1 MWLIPFSW
9 LLLFSTPP
17 PNAWFRPSLDEALQW
32 RDSLDKL
39 LQNNCKLELSF
50 IKGQGRDRG
59 KKNTFVLPVSFFSN
73 SDISSIFQSGLSKGR
88 MSRECGHPAHE
99 KRKVYLHWK
108 TDNVKIKCP
117 EDSGL
122 HVVFP
127 SVLLTHVAW
136 PVCLMFSSVKERYCL
151 FQLSLRTAWQ
161 GLARAMCRSLDKEAR
176 VGDYVPVQA
185 ALHFFCGQTWIVLS
199 PSLGFLF
206 WCLPFYLHSRHD
218 KSACKSPFPN

>member
-1 MWLIPFSW
+1 MIWERKPRPPNLIVRKKITQTPLSWEWVTGCIVSKESGSKTLSVNVVNSLLMTVAFSSP
-9 LLLFSTPP
+9 L
-17 PNAWFRPSLDEALQW
+17 NAWFRPSLDEALQW

-59 KKNTFVLPVSFFSN
+59 QKKKITFVLPVSFFSN

-127 SVLLTHVAW
+127 SVLLIHVAW
-136 PVCLMFSSVKERYCL
+136 PVCLMFSTVKERYCL
-151 FQLSLRTAWQ
+151 SAFSSLA
-161 GLARAMCRSLDKEAR
+161 S
-176 VGDYVPVQA
+176 
-185 ALHFFCGQTWIVLS
+185 
-199 PSLGFLF
+199 
-206 WCLPFYLHSRHD
+206 
-218 KSACKSPFPN
+218 